1 MNRKT
6 RSGENKTSIEEVKN
20 QEILNVF
27 DHADDPVLSVEEIA
41 GELPIDKGSVS
52 YRLENMEQG
61 GLLGSKKIGEH
72 SVVWWV
78 EPVPESTEESNETS
92 EASGGEEGDPPTETT
107 NLSRDKPTIVSD
119 NENLREVIDLL
130 PDPLYI
136 KNLDDEVLLS
146 NEANAELHGM
156 TPEEME
162 GKRELD
168 IESDVDNIEDFDKYR
183 RREIEVVEKDEPI
196 TLEEDLTGPEG
207 DKHTFRIT
215 RMPFEGTTGNE
226 DAILGYAR
234 DVTEMKQRERELK
247 WERQLNRSIQ
257 EEAVTSRSRDG
268 LEQEVISQL
277 QSHGYEMAWVAES
290 TGDALIPHTLGEDSR
305 YIEDIDWTLG
315 SNKHHSEPCVQASRK
330 GTPQF
335 EQSVEDRS
343 DDWCEVAGKY
353 SYRSCA
359 AIPLVHDEIT
369 YGVLAVYH
377 EDPNRF
383 DSLEKQMLEKVADT
397 VGFAIHALETKASL
411 SADHPL
417 NVTLNVGDGYYLTDL
432 ARDGV
437 FVDHEE
443 VTVLGTVPIEQG
455 KATQYLKVN
464 AESVPSL
471 QENLAV
477 HPDVKDTAVVG
488 DREKLRLNLT
498 GNTPELE
505 LTSHNA
511 VVKETTVEDKT
522 AVIQVKLPKRE
533 KLRPVV
539 ESLKDRFGDV
549 SVQSV
554 REHRDNSTTGNEGS
568 GEPNLTEKQLGVV
581 RAAYYS
587 GYFAQPRDSSAVE
600 VAESLDVS
608 HSTFLRH
615 LRSAQ
620 QKIFRE
626 RLDGQQ

>member
-1 MNRKT
+1 MNRSTK
-6 RSGENKTSIEEVKN
+6 SGEDKTSTEEVKY
-20 QEILNVF
+20 QDILEVF
-27 DHADDPVLSVEEIA
+27 NHAGDPVLSVEEIA
-41 GELPIDKGSVS
+41 EELHINKDSVS
-52 YRLENMEQG
+52 YHLESMEQG
-61 GLLGSKKIGEH
+61 GLLGSKETGEH
-72 SVVWWV
+72 SVVWWA
-78 EPVPESTEESNETS
+78 EPTEEGKKAS
-92 EASGGEEGDPPTETT
+92 EASGGEENDPPTETT
-107 NLSRDKPTIVSD
+107 NLSRDKPAIVSD
-119 NENLREVIDLL
+119 NENLREVIDLV

-183 RREIEVVEKDEPI
+183 RREIEVVEKGEPI

-215 RMPFEGTTGNE
+215 RMPFEGTTGDE

-315 SNKHHSEPCVQASRK
+315 SNKHHSEPCVQAFRK

-369 YGVLAVYH
+369 YGVLAIYH

-505 LTSHNA
+505 LISHNA
-511 VVKETTVEDKT
+511 VVKETTVKGKT

-568 GEPNLTEKQLGVV
+568 GEPNLTEKQLGAV

>member
-1 MNRKT
+1 
-6 RSGENKTSIEEVKN
+6 
-20 QEILNVF
+20 
-27 DHADDPVLSVEEIA
+27 
-41 GELPIDKGSVS
+41 
-52 YRLENMEQG
+52 
-61 GLLGSKKIGEH
+61 
-72 SVVWWV
+72 
-78 EPVPESTEESNETS
+78 
-92 EASGGEEGDPPTETT
+92 
-107 NLSRDKPTIVSD
+107 
-119 NENLREVIDLL
+119 
-130 PDPLYI
+130 
-136 KNLDDEVLLS
+136 
-146 NEANAELHGM
+146 M

-183 RREIEVVEKDEPI
+183 RREIEVVEKGEPI

-215 RMPFEGTTGNE
+215 RMPFEGTTGDE

-315 SNKHHSEPCVQASRK
+315 SNKHHSEPCVQAFRK

-369 YGVLAVYH
+369 YGVLAIYH

-477 HPDVKDTAVVG
+477 HSDVKDTAVVG

-505 LTSHNA
+505 LISHNA
-511 VVKETTVEDKT
+511 VVKETTVKGKT

-554 REHRDNSTTGNEGS
+554 REHRDNSTMDNEVL